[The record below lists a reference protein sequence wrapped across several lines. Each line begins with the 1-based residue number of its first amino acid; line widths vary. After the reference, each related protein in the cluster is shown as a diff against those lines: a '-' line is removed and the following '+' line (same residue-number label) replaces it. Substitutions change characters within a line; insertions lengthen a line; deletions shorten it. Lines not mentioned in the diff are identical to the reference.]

1 MTTTTT
7 RIPTTNTDA
16 TQRFTDADTGT
27 GRRGRRI
34 GVAVGAVLATCAIG
48 IVAINT
54 GDDRPERPVPARQ
67 EQLPEIARWADTH
80 GLTGLSPASLSA
92 IDPTPGFEARRADV
106 QAAIAEAA
114 IAEGLS
120 GLSPAS
126 LRPTSD

>member
-1 MTTTTT
+1 MTTTTP
-7 RIPTTNTDA
+7 ITDA
-16 TQRFTDADTGT
+16 DTTQRSTDADTGT
-27 GRRGRRI
+27 GRWGMRL

-67 EQLPEIARWADTH
+67 ERLPEIARWADTH

-92 IDPTPGFEARRADV
+92 IDSTPGFEARRADV

-114 IAEGLS
+114 VAEGLS
-120 GLSPAS
+120 GFSPAS
-126 LRPTSD
+126 LRPVSD